1 MAGTPTR
8 AADTL
13 RIDGALLLLL
23 QALLQPRA
31 VSLPA
36 IPAGIA
42 IARSRLDDDLTA
54 PVSLAELAQAAGL
67 SRFQFLRSFT
77 RATGLPPHAY
87 LVQRRLQHARRL
99 IAIGTPLAD
108 VAAASGFFDQSH
120 LTRHFVRCFGIAPGA
135 YAAALR

>member
-23 QALLQPRA
+23 QSLLQPRA

-42 IARSRLDDDLTA
+42 IA
-54 PVSLAELAQAAGL
+54 
-67 SRFQFLRSFT
+67 
-77 RATGLPPHAY
+77 H
-87 LVQRRLQHARRL
+87 
-99 IAIGTPLAD
+99 I
-108 VAAASGFFDQSH
+108 
-120 LTRHFVRCFGIAPGA
+120 
-135 YAAALR
+135 AAALRHQFWLGDEVLVRILASGERTISCRSQTHAGDRK